1 MLEKRNLRYVRL
13 SLCLLSLIFSTT
25 FCGITSSRRHGFR
38 TARPA
43 SVGEAVDEAL
53 RGTNFPP
60 PDWLRLSAMA
70 DTEEKAQ
77 GVRRAVLAISE
88 GLQVEECNVERMKH
102 GISGEIE
109 VVKVQV
115 LGLWVPP
122 RSMLLVSSMIG
133 EALGPGAP
141 ILVENLEDDSEDDSG
156 SASAE
161 FFLGKVEG
169 GGSPED
175 LRTLGL
181 QLLEQRWV
189 AEVHVEDTVPS
200 LTLQTTAKGMV
211 KVEEAVKTGEIH
223 VKWSAVGGNAEA
235 LEWIAKEVG

>member
-1 MLEKRNLRYVRL
+1 MLEQRHLRDGLRL
-13 SLCLLSLIFSTT
+13 SLCALLSLIFSYRA
-25 FCGITSSRRHGFR
+25 FCGMGSVGHRHGEPL

-53 RGTNFPP
+53 RGSSFPP
-60 PDWLRLSAMA
+60 ADWLRLSTIA

-88 GLQVEECNVERMKH
+88 GLQLEDRRVERMNH

-109 VVKVQV
+109 VVKAHV
-115 LGLWVPP
+115 LALWVPP

-133 EALGPGAP
+133 EALGEGAP
-141 ILVENLEDDSEDDSG
+141 ILVENLDLEEDSE
-156 SASAE
+156 ASAE
-161 FFLGKVEG
+161 FFLGKMDG
-169 GGSPED
+169 QPED
-175 LRTLGL
+175 LRSLGL

-189 AEVHVEDTVPS
+189 AEVHYEGIGS
-200 LTLQTTAKGMV
+200 LTLQTTAKGMA
-211 KVEEAVKTGEIH
+211 KVEEAIKTREFE
-223 VKWSAVGGNAEA
+223 VKWNAVGGNAEA

>member
-1 MLEKRNLRYVRL
+1 MLEKRHLRDVLTL
-13 SLCLLSLIFSTT
+13 SLCALLSLIFSCRA
-25 FCGITSSRRHGFR
+25 FCGMGSDCHRHGEPL

-53 RGTNFPP
+53 RGSSFPP
-60 PDWLRLSAMA
+60 ADWLRLSTIA

-88 GLQVEECNVERMKH
+88 GLQLEDRRVERMNH

-109 VVKVQV
+109 VVKAHV
-115 LGLWVPP
+115 LALWVPP

-133 EALGPGAP
+133 EALGEGAP
-141 ILVENLEDDSEDDSG
+141 ILVENLDLEEDSE
-156 SASAE
+156 ASAE
-161 FFLGKVEG
+161 FFLGKMDG
-169 GGSPED
+169 HPED
-175 LRTLGL
+175 LRSLGL

-189 AEVHVEDTVPS
+189 AEVHFEGIGS
-200 LTLQTTAKGMV
+200 LTLQTTAKGMA
-211 KVEEAVKTGEIH
+211 KVEEAIKTREFE

>member
-1 MLEKRNLRYVRL
+1 MLEKQKNLRYVRL

-25 FCGITSSRRHGFR
+25 FCGMASSRRHGSTR

-53 RGTNFPP
+53 
-60 PDWLRLSAMA
+60 DWLRLSTMA

-88 GLQVEECNVERMKH
+88 GLQLEECNVERMKH
-102 GISGEIE
+102 GPISGEIE

-169 GGSPED
+169 GGGHPED

-189 AEVHVEDTVPS
+189 AEVHVEDTGSPS
-200 LTLQTTAKGMV
+200 LTLQTTAKGMA
-211 KVEEAVKTGEIH
+211 KVEEAVKTGEIQVT